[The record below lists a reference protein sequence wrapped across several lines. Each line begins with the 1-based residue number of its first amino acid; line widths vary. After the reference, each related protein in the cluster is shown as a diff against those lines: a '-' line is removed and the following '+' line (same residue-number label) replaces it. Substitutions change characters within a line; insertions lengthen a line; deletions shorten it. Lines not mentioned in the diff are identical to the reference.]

1 MSGKRTLAKV
11 NAFNLVVTLALGS
24 TLATAV
30 LNASVPRICVGR
42 RLGGLFGLQV
52 LVAWAENWT
61 RVSASSNPRLEAVL
75 PALRAAVMARWA
87 PAELPAMNTCEG
99 SAP

>member
-11 NAFNLVVTLALGS
+11 NAFDLVVTLALGS

-30 LNASVPRICVGR
+30 LNASVPRIASVVASAP
-42 RLGGLFGLQV
+42 LIGLQV
-52 LVAWAENWT
+52 VVAWAENWT
-61 RVSASSNPRLEAVL
+61 RVSASSNPDWKPCS